1 MISRLVF
8 CISLCLLTFS
18 STSGNVI
25 IKLGLEGPL
34 TEADFNIIPYS
45 CTQLGSIT
53 LKGLPPAGSSFSWKN
68 SNGNQISSN
77 SSITNLVPD
86 VYTLAYTVSGSTT
99 YELNLTVQDLRPHAQ
114 WQDITLAC
122 GENRIRVTAQF
133 TNSNGGS
140 VSYVW
145 KKEDNTVESNQ
156 RSPFLV
162 VGKYYLTV
170 IDDKGCSSD
179 PAEIIIRPASIR
191 PLINEN
197 NGIISSSSC
206 LSSDGSI
213 RGLQVSA
220 TGGGPYT
227 YRWTNG
233 AGEIVGTQLNLIG
246 IPAGKYRLSAR
257 LTDGTCEALSSEM
270 IVEQRNPIISS
281 TSSFISKSAD
291 CNMPNGA
298 ITGIKTNATAYKW
311 IDVNGTIVATTL
323 DMVNVREGYYEL
335 IVSNNF
341 GCQEILGPFHVK
353 AGDPMINIQSQP
365 VVNNDSCNL
374 GIGSIIGARVVGSG
388 IRYRWTDLNNKELS
402 TDPDLRNVRA
412 GSYLQ
417 IISNSSCTYV
427 FEIAVQNIE
436 SQLAAPVLEDKFVCS
451 PTDILITFKE
461 VAPLYRI
468 YDENNNLLKK
478 SKDRSFMLNV
488 KENTT
493 YYGSLGRGSC
503 ESLRTSF
510 KVTVGESAINIPTSF
525 SPNNDGINDTWV
537 LRGIEV
543 YNTADVKVFN
553 RYGALVYQSIDPSN
567 VFDGK
572 KNGSDLPSG
581 VYYYIIKLT
590 NDCNPFTGSLTLLR

>member
-8 CISLCLLTFS
+8 FIFLSLLTLS
-18 STSGNVI
+18 STSGNA
-25 IKLGLEGPL
+25 IKKSSPDGPL
-34 TEADFNIIPYS
+34 TEADFIIVPYS

-53 LKGLPPAGSSFSWKN
+53 LRGTPQPEFTFSWRN
-68 SNGNQISSN
+68 SNGDQISST
-77 SSITNLVPD
+77 SSIKDLVPD
-86 VYTLAYTVSGSTT
+86 VYTLVYTVSGSTSYQLQVT
-99 YELNLTVQDLRPHAQ
+99 LQDLRPHAQ
-114 WQDITLAC
+114 WQELTLPC
-122 GENRIRVTAQF
+122 GDNRMRVTAQF
-133 TNSNGGS
+133 TNSNAGP

-145 KKEDNTVESNQ
+145 KKEDNTFESEQ

-162 VGKYYLTV
+162 AGKFYLTV

-179 PAEIIIRPASIR
+179 PAEIVIHPASIR
-191 PLINEN
+191 PFINEN
-197 NGIISSSSC
+197 NRVVSSSSC

-213 RGLQVSA
+213 TGLQVSA

-227 YRWTNG
+227 YQWTNG
-233 AGEIVGTQLNLIG
+233 AGDIVGTQLDLIG
-246 IPAGKYRLSAR
+246 VPAGKYRLSAR
-257 LTDGTCEALSSEM
+257 LTNGTCEALSSEM
-270 IVEQRNPIISS
+270 IVEQRNPLISS

-298 ITGIKTNATAYKW
+298 ITGVKTNATSYKW

-341 GCQEILGPFHVK
+341 GCQETLGPFHVK
-353 AGDPMINIQSQP
+353 AGDPMINIQSDP
-365 VVNNDSCNL
+365 VVKNDSCNL

-402 TDPDLRNVRA
+402 TDPDLRNVSA

-436 SQLAAPVLEDKFVCS
+436 GQLAAPVLNDQFVCS

-461 VAPLYRI
+461 IAPLYRI
-468 YDENNNLLKK
+468 YDQNNNLLKE
-478 SKDRSFMLNV
+478 SKDRSFMLNI
-488 KENTT
+488 KENAI

-503 ESLRTSF
+503 ESLKTAF
-510 KVTVGESAINIPTSF
+510 KVTVGETAINIPNSF

-537 LRGIEV
+537 LKGIEV

-567 VFDGK
+567 LFDGK

-581 VYYYIIKLT
+581 VYYYVIKLT